1 MVNLKRLAQEAQ
13 SPLVAL
19 FDSGLQ
25 HSVKAS
31 GNSTS
36 LLFGYHFEPF
46 KLSAKS
52 GRWTWTEIA
61 SDTVERA
68 RAIVGSI
75 DGCVDGSSMG
85 GLNSSASTSS
95 SLPALPL
102 TTAVKRLDALSD
114 SLCSVLDATE
124 LVQNVHP
131 DPEVVEDAKA
141 GNALLTSFM
150 NQLNT
155 HQGLYNSLNRS
166 ILAHNAS
173 PSHVHASTQTR
184 VVADLLIK
192 DFQKSGIHL
201 GQKER
206 RQFVEISDDILNL
219 GYRFVRASSESNC
232 EGIEIENPSQR
243 LAGVYPQIVQA
254 VTSKSDPNLAVIP
267 IDGSGNAHHILRSAR
282 DEDVRRVVYMGMN
295 EGSDEAVQFL
305 EGLLLRRKDLAHLL
319 GKRSYADM
327 WLGDKMAGSTE
338 NVLKF
343 LSQVSAQNKP
353 MAEAEIARL
362 ISLKKSHQKSSTT
375 PTILHAW
382 DKQFYSQFLGP
393 HTRTTAHP
401 ESLRPYFSVGRTL
414 SGISSL
420 LQQLYGVRLEP
431 CNEIRVGE
439 VWHKDVRKLH
449 VVDEDDGVIGVVYM
463 DLFKREESVAVD
475 KFEGAAQFT
484 VRCSRRLDDYEAE
497 CLSPRGGLRCP
508 ETERKGSDGKV
519 YQIPIVTLVTQFE
532 RPTNGIAPGL
542 LGLGEVETL
551 FHEMGHVMH
560 SVIARTDYQHISGT
574 RCALDFV
581 EVPSNIL
588 ESFARDNDVLKAIGV
603 HYATGET
610 VPGDLVDS
618 VRMRSVILEAVEKQ
632 AQLKMAMLDQVYH
645 SERMEDVSF
654 DTTAMLR
661 QVQNQTDVIP
671 YVEGTRWQTQFS
683 HLFSYGASY
692 YSYFWARRVSDAVC
706 ARAFQNA
713 RVGSKT
719 YRVDGLREGG
729 EVLKKEL
736 LQWGGGR
743 DPWVGLGKAGVDIE
757 SL

>member
-1 MVNLKRLAQEAQ
+1 MVNLKRLSQEAQ

-19 FDSGLQ
+19 FDTGLQ

-31 GNSTS
+31 SSSTS
-36 LLFGYHFEPF
+36 LLFGYQFEPF

-52 GRWTWTEIA
+52 GQWTWTEIA

-75 DGCVDGSSMG
+75 DGCVDGSSVG
-85 GLNSSASTSS
+85 GLNSTASASSS
-95 SLPALPL
+95 QPPLPL

-124 LVQNVHP
+124 LIQNVHP
-131 DPEVVEDAKA
+131 DPDVVEDAKA

-155 HQGLYNSLNRS
+155 HQGLYNSLNHS

-173 PSHVHASTQTR
+173 PSHAHASTQTR
-184 VVADLLIK
+184 VVGDLLIK

-243 LAGVYPQIVQA
+243 LGGVYPQIVQA

-282 DEDVRRVVYMGMN
+282 DEDVRRIVYMGMN
-295 EGSDEAVQFL
+295 EGSDEAVEFL
-305 EGLLLRRKDLAHLL
+305 EGLLMRRRDLAHLL
-319 GKRSYADM
+319 GKKSYADM

-353 MAEAEIARL
+353 MAESEIAR
-362 ISLKKSHQKSSTT
+362 
-375 PTILHAW
+375 
-382 DKQFYSQFLGP
+382 P

-401 ESLRPYFSVGRTL
+401 ESLRPYFSLGRTL

-431 CNEIRVGE
+431 CNEIKLGE

-463 DLFKREESVAVD
+463 DLFKREETVGVD

-508 ETERKGSDGKV
+508 ETERRGSDGKV

-588 ESFARDNDVLKAIGV
+588 ESFARDNDVLKAIGI
-603 HYATGET
+603 HYATGEK
-610 VPGDLVDS
+610 VPGELVDS